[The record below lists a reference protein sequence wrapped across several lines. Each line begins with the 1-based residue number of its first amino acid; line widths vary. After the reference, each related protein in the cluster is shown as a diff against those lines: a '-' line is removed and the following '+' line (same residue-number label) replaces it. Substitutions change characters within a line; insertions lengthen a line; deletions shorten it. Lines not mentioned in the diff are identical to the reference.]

1 MLSVLSLCVANN
13 PSVTIPP
20 SGLMSFYKTRRLFE
34 SKGFG
39 EKELGW
45 TPDSAALDT

>member
-1 MLSVLSLCVANN
+1 MLSYFPCVLANN

-20 SGLMSFYKTRRLFE
+20 SGLMSFYKTGRLFE

-45 TPDSAALDT
+45 NPDSNALDT